1 MDKNLQIPGL
11 YIIRF
16 QTAPV
21 VPAPYANF
29 QTIKLHLISEDD
41 LTVDFS
47 IKYTDREDLEEEE
60 ILEEGFTMDDDFTWK
75 GALPANWIKE
85 FNEIY
90 SSSKIIRQR
99 EEKEFEDFVEI
110 EIEENDKRVTVYPV
124 DKERWVYFLQEF
136 MQAILETAGR
146 ELPFELTYLDYDA
159 EPKSEVALKAS
170 FATKIFT
177 MSENN
182 GPLKKLDW
190 GFLQKVMDTVY
201 RAEFVYDNASD
212 KKPAKKGKYLYIGD
226 QLWYQLGVAVVETTA
241 KSKDL
246 QMIESLFSKLV
257 R

>member
-21 VPAPYANF
+21 VPAPYSNF

-41 LTVDFS
+41 LSLDFS
-47 IKYTDREDLEEEE
+47 IKYLDREDLDEEE
-60 ILEEGFTMDDDFTWK
+60 IIEEGFMMDDDFSWK
-75 GALPANWIKE
+75 GAVPANWIKE
-85 FNEIY
+85 FDTIY
-90 SSSKIIRQR
+90 NSSKIIRQR

-110 EIEENDKRVTVYPV
+110 EIDENDKRVTVYPV

-136 MQAILETAGR
+136 MQAILETSGR

-159 EPKSEVALKAS
+159 EQKSEVSLKAS
-170 FATKIFT
+170 FADKTFT
-177 MSENN
+177 MSENG

-201 RAEFVYDNASD
+201 RAEFVYDNASE
-212 KKPAKKGKYLYIGD
+212 KKPTKKGKYLYIGD
-226 QLWYQLGVAVVETTA
+226 QLWYELGVAVLETTA

-246 QMIESLFSKLV
+246 QQIESLFSKLV

>member
-21 VPAPYANF
+21 VPAPYSNF
-29 QTIKLHLISEDD
+29 QTIKLQIISEDD
-41 LTVDFS
+41 LSLDFS
-47 IKYTDREDLEEEE
+47 IKYLDREDLDEEE
-60 ILEEGFTMDDDFTWK
+60 IIEEGFTMDDDFSWK
-75 GALPANWIKE
+75 GAMPANWIKE
-85 FNEIY
+85 FDTIY
-90 SSSKIIRQR
+90 TSSKIIRQR

-136 MQAILETAGR
+136 MQAILETSGR

-159 EPKSEVALKAS
+159 DPKSEVALKAS
-170 FATKIFT
+170 FADKAFT
-177 MSENN
+177 MSENG
-182 GPLKKLDW
+182 GPSKKLDW

-201 RAEFVYDNASD
+201 RAEFVYENAAE
-212 KKPAKKGKYLYIGD
+212 KKPTKKGKYLYIGD
-226 QLWYQLGVAVVETTA
+226 QLWYELGVAVVETTT

-246 QMIESLFSKLV
+246 QLIESLFSKLV

>member
-75 GALPANWIKE
+75 GGLPANWIKE

-124 DKERWVYFLQEF
+124 DKERW
-136 MQAILETAGR
+136 
-146 ELPFELTYLDYDA
+146 DYDA